1 MKLKDLL
8 ELADGD
14 TFLQLVDVNSEQYIE
29 ADADK
34 GGDTFGRVQACPE
47 IQSHRIREGPDQETG
62 EHSFKAEALWVFG
75 QHRKHDPSCQ

>member
-29 ADADK
+29 ADADNSLIQLFSEMEVK
-34 GGDTFGRVQACPE
+34 E
-47 IQSHRIREGPDQETG
+47 IWTSGTVYIKIQ
-62 EHSFKAEALWVFG
+62 K
-75 QHRKHDPSCQ
+75 